1 MARRQVEE
9 TAFGS
14 DSFLDIVANIVGIL
28 IILIVVAGVRVSR
41 TPLLSVPKQ
50 EASAEQKS
58 PETVTLWANAPVDND
73 EPIEVDLAFVPAM
86 TPEEIPVEI
95 APFVPPEVGV
105 FEPIPDAAVSAELL
119 QVFEQMQEELAQLTA
134 QWESVRNQFS
144 EHQRDREEIS
154 QQSEELE
161 RQLTSAESAL
171 SQRRQQLEFVEI
183 ENARSSQVIEQ
194 LRERLADV
202 QNEEPETKKLAH
214 RLNPVG
220 RAVSG
225 QEVHFCLENGQVSY
239 VPVDEL
245 TDLVKQQMQRRKDF
259 LLKQPRYQATVGPV
273 NGYEMEFLVQRH
285 SNGLLGDS
293 RFGANL
299 VKISVTDWVIRPAGD
314 VRGETSE
321 EALQSHSQF
330 RRALISQGTNATIT
344 FWVYPDSYELH
355 QDLKSFLHDYGFW
368 VASRPLPSG
377 FPIAGSAS
385 GSKSIAQ

>member
-1 MARRQVEE
+1 MVRRQVEE

-41 TPLLSVPKQ
+41 TPILSIPKQ
-50 EASAEQKS
+50 EPVAEIES
-58 PETVTLWANAPVDND
+58 SDTVTLWANAPVDDD
-73 EPIEVDLAFVPAM
+73 EPISVDFAF
-86 TPEEIPVEI
+86 IPVAVPKKTPVEV
-95 APFVPPEVGV
+95 APFVPPEIEE
-105 FEPIPDAAVSAELL
+105 FEPIPNAAVSAKML
-119 QVFEQMQEELAQLTA
+119 QDFERMQQELAQLGGE
-134 QWESVRNQFS
+134 WETVRDQFLQQ
-144 EHQRDREEIS
+144 QRDREEML
-154 QQSEELE
+154 QQSEELG
-161 RQLTSAESAL
+161 RQLLSAESSL
-171 SQRRQQLEFVEI
+171 TERQQQLALI
-183 ENARSSQVIEQ
+183 EAENERSSEVIGQ
-194 LRERLADV
+194 LRERLANV

-225 QEVHFCLENGQVSY
+225 REVHFCLENGQVSY

-293 RFGANL
+293 RYGASL
-299 VKISVTDWVIRPAGD
+299 VKVSVTDWVIRPADD
-314 VRGETSE
+314 VRGETSA

-355 QDLKSFLHDYGFW
+355 QELKSFLHDYGFW
-368 VASRPLPSG
+368 VASRPLPAG